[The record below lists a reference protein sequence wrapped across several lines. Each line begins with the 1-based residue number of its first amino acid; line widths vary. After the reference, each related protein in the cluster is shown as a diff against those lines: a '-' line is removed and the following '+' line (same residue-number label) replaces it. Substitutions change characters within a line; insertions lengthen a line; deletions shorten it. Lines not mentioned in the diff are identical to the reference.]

1 MGPRKATFED
11 VTRELETV
19 KDDLQVRKLEKMCFS
34 IKTWKTFQ
42 ATQDDASAS
51 KEVISVLR
59 KQIQKLQKEKETL
72 SAMQPELAEGQLIDI
87 LRDKDEQIV
96 ELESSLREREKERE
110 ILDEKMSKLDQ
121 DASAYLQLIEVKDQ
135 SIVRLSNQLHE
146 LELSAKIDQASPP
159 VNGNGTFFYA
169 EKVAVGTQCD
179 SDKEKET
186 LQDTVTAFLMQNK
199 FLNKEVLELIQLRQ
213 QAIDWEQKLFI
224 EASDWEAKFYQIQ
237 SKYLLLLNELHNP
250 QVG

>member
-1 MGPRKATFED
+1 MNDFGLLGSQALSKIRKSLREKRPSLGPIKATVED

-96 ELESSLREREKERE
+96 ELESSLREREKEKE

-159 VNGNGTFFYA
+159 VNGNGNF
-169 EKVAVGTQCD
+169 
-179 SDKEKET
+179 S
-186 LQDTVTAFLMQNK
+186 M
-199 FLNKEVLELIQLRQ
+199 LR
-213 QAIDWEQKLFI
+213 K
-224 EASDWEAKFYQIQ
+224 
-237 SKYLLLLNELHNP
+237 LLLEPNVIQTKRRKP
-250 QVG
+250 CKTQ

>member
-1 MGPRKATFED
+1 MNDFGLLGSQALSKIRKSLREKRPPLGPRKATFED

-96 ELESSLREREKERE
+96 ELESSLREREKEKE

-159 VNGNGTFFYA
+159 VNGNGNF
-169 EKVAVGTQCD
+169 
-179 SDKEKET
+179 S
-186 LQDTVTAFLMQNK
+186 M
-199 FLNKEVLELIQLRQ
+199 LR
-213 QAIDWEQKLFI
+213 K
-224 EASDWEAKFYQIQ
+224 
-237 SKYLLLLNELHNP
+237 LLLEPNVIQTKRRRP
-250 QVG
+250 YKTQ

>member
-1 MGPRKATFED
+1 M
-11 VTRELETV
+11 
-19 KDDLQVRKLEKMCFS
+19 
-34 IKTWKTFQ
+34 FQ

-87 LRDKDEQIV
+87 LREKDEQIV
-96 ELESSLREREKERE
+96 ELESSVREREKEKE
-110 ILDEKMSKLDQ
+110 MMDEKISKLEQ
-121 DASAYLQLIEVKDQ
+121 DAAAYLQLIEVKDQ

-146 LELSAKIDQASPP
+146 LELSVKIEQASPP
-159 VNGNGTFFYA
+159 VTGTFCYT
-169 EKVAVGTQCD
+169 EKVTVGTQCD
-179 SDKEKET
+179 LDKEKET
-186 LQDTVTAFLMQNK
+186 LQDTVTAFQMQNK
-199 FLNKEVLELIQLRQ
+199 FLNKEVLELNQLRQ
-213 QAIDWEQKLFI
+213 QAIDREQKLFI

-250 QVG
+250 QVVYNNEIYNTTFGNHFFIQSPQAPPITDCLSEDNE

>member
-96 ELESSLREREKERE
+96 EL
-110 ILDEKMSKLDQ
+110 
-121 DASAYLQLIEVKDQ
+121 
-135 SIVRLSNQLHE
+135 
-146 LELSAKIDQASPP
+146 
-159 VNGNGTFFYA
+159 
-169 EKVAVGTQCD
+169 
-179 SDKEKET
+179 
-186 LQDTVTAFLMQNK
+186 
-199 FLNKEVLELIQLRQ
+199 
-213 QAIDWEQKLFI
+213 
-224 EASDWEAKFYQIQ
+224 
-237 SKYLLLLNELHNP
+237 
-250 QVG
+250 